1 MENSVQPARRSGRQL
16 HRWLLILPFIWQAA
30 LAPWVNDV
38 AYSPLSLPFPMA
50 WQMAGI
56 VLASIVIGTV
66 FRLDRFAGLEDEEA
80 AFLAATAAQNGS
92 HP

>member
-1 MENSVQPARRSGRQL
+1 MENSVQPACRSGRQL
-16 HRWLLILPFIWQAA
+16 HRWLLILPFIWQAV

-38 AYSPLSLPFPMA
+38 AYRPLGLPFPMA

-56 VLASIVIGTV
+56 VLASIVIGAV
-66 FRLDRFAGLEDEEA
+66 FRLDRLAGVEDEEA
-80 AFLAATAAQNGS
+80 AFLAATPAHNGS

>member
-1 MENSVQPARRSGRQL
+1 MENLVQPARRSGRLQ

-30 LAPWVNDV
+30 LAPLVNDV
-38 AYSPLSLPFPMA
+38 AYRLLNLPFPMV

-56 VLASIVIGTV
+56 VLASIVIGMV
-66 FRLDRFAGLEDEEA
+66 FRLDRFAGVEDEEA
-80 AFLAATAAQNGS
+80 AFLAATVAQNGS